1 MGAKRKSISY
11 SKYGYW
17 FISAAVILYTVFM
30 IYPILNSIWL
40 SLHATRGLN
49 SEFVGLDNF
58 KRLLEDPL
66 FRQSLG
72 NNFIFLIV
80 QVPLMTIMGAI
91 FAVMLNSPKLKGR
104 TFFRLALFLPCVTSL
119 VAYSVLFKMMFQADG
134 VVNQLLM
141 SWHIIQE
148 PIGWLVDPFWAKVT
162 IIIALCWRWTG
173 YNMVFYLVG
182 LQNIPSETLEAASI
196 DGASE
201 WKKFI
206 HITLPQLKP
215 IILLTSI
222 MSTIGTLQ
230 LFDEPVNLTAG
241 GPANATMTISQYIY
255 KHSFVYSS
263 NFGYAAAL
271 SWVLVIIVAIL
282 AVIQFKVGD
291 DKE

>member
-1 MGAKRKSISY
+1 MGAKKKSVNY
-11 SKYGYW
+11 SKYGYY
-17 FISAAVILYTVFM
+17 FILTATILYAVFM
-30 IYPILNSIWL
+30 IYPIVNSMWL

-49 SEFVGLDNF
+49 SEFVGFGNF
-58 KRLLEDPL
+58 KRLLGDPL
-66 FRQSLG
+66 FRKSLG
-72 NNFIFLIV
+72 NNFIFLLI
-80 QVPLMTIMGAI
+80 QVPLMTMMGAGL
-91 FAVMLNSPKLKGR
+91 AVILNSPTLKFR

-134 VVNQLLM
+134 IINQMLINL
-141 SWHIIQE
+141 HIIKE

-201 WKKFI
+201 WQKFI

-222 MSTIGTLQ
+222 TSTIGTLQ
-230 LFDEPVNLTAG
+230 LFDEPVNLTEG

-255 KHSFVYSS
+255 KHSFEYSS

-271 SWVLVIIVAIL
+271 SWVVVIIVAIL
-282 AVIQFKVGD
+282 AFTQFKVGD
-291 DKE
+291 DK

>member
-1 MGAKRKSISY
+1 MRAKKQSVSY

-17 FISAAVILYTVFM
+17 FIIAAVALYTVFM
-30 IYPILNSIWL
+30 IYPVINSVWL

-49 SEFVGLDNF
+49 SKFVGLGNF
-58 KRLLEDPL
+58 KRLLSDPL
-66 FRQSLG
+66 FWQSMM

-80 QVPLMTIMGAI
+80 QVPLMTILGAV
-91 FAVMLNSPKLKGR
+91 FAVMLNSKKLR
-104 TFFRLALFLPCVTSL
+104 FRSFFRLALFLPCVTSL

-134 VVNQLLM
+134 IINQILM
-141 SWHIIQE
+141 QCHVIRE
-148 PIGWLVDPFWAKVT
+148 PISWLVDPFWAKIT

-196 DGASE
+196 DGANA
-201 WKKFI
+201 WKKFT
-206 HITLPQLKP
+206 HIILPQLKP
-215 IILLTSI
+215 IVLLTTI

-230 LFDEPVNLTAG
+230 LFDEPVNLTEG

-282 AVIQFKVGD
+282 AIIQFRIGD